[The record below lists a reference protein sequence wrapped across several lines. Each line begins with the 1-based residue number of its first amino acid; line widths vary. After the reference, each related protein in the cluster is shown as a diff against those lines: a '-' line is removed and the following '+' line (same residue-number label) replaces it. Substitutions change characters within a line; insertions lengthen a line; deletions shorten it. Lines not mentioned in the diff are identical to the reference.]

1 MSEEKWFQPLK
12 PWMTFLKLR
21 ASLGLVGN
29 DKPSDLNLRFLYLA
43 DPYEVNNAV
52 CLTVTAD
59 TDTALVLKTV
69 QSVWEQEKPPRTMPM
84 WVGKQP

>member
-1 MSEEKWFQPLK
+1 
-12 PWMTFLKLR
+12 MTFLKLR

-43 DPYEVNNAV
+43 DPYEVNNGS
-52 CLTVTAD
+52 LPNRNGGYGYSFGIE
-59 TDTALVLKTV
+59 TV